1 MPNVIT
7 SITVQ
12 KKNRDRLNLFINEQ
26 YAFSLNRQQAEDLHK
41 GDHLSESKIAELKQ
55 ADEKDFAYSRALYY
69 LNFRPRSRMEIK
81 RYLTEKEFPLPAIR
95 SALSRLENN
104 GYIND
109 HEFARLWIENRLR
122 FRPKGIY
129 ALTAELRGKG
139 IDEHIIKSALK
150 DFDELKSAWA
160 AVAPRINRL
169 QKLERSAFQKKIYSF
184 LSCRGFGYSICKEIC
199 DQAWEQN
206 IHTAEEKK

>member
-12 KKNRDRLNLFINEQ
+12 KKNKNRFNLFINGQ
-26 YAFSLNRQQAEDLHK
+26 YTFSLNRQPAEDLHK
-41 GDHLSESKIAELKQ
+41 GDHLSENKIADLKQ

-81 RYLTEKEFPLPAIR
+81 RYLTKKEFPLPAIR
-95 SALSRLENN
+95 SALSRLENH

-129 ALTAELRGKG
+129 ALTGELREKG
-139 IDEHIIKSALK
+139 IDEQIIKDVLI

-160 AVAPRINRL
+160 AVAPRRNRL
-169 QKLERSAFQKKIYSF
+169 KKLEKSEFIKKLYSF
-184 LSCRGFGYSICKEIC
+184 LSRRGFGYGVCKEIC

-206 IHTAEEKK
+206 RHTAEE

>member
-12 KKNRDRLNLFINEQ
+12 KKNRDRFNLFINEQ
-26 YAFSLNRQQAEDLHK
+26 YAFSLNRQQAEALHK
-41 GDHLSESKIAELKQ
+41 GDHLSECKIAELKQ

-81 RYLTEKEFPLPAIR
+81 RYLTEKKFPLPSIH
-95 SALSRLENN
+95 STLSRLENH

-129 ALTAELRGKG
+129 ALTAELREKG
-139 IDEHIIKSALK
+139 IGEHIIKNALK
-150 DFDELKSAWA
+150 DFDELASAWA
-160 AVAPRINRL
+160 AVSSRIDRL
-169 QKLERSAFQKKIYSF
+169 QKLEKSEFTRKLYSF
-184 LSCRGFGYSICKEIC
+184 LSRRGFGYSICKEVC
-199 DQAWEQN
+199 DQAWEKN
-206 IHTAEEKK
+206 SHTTEEKK